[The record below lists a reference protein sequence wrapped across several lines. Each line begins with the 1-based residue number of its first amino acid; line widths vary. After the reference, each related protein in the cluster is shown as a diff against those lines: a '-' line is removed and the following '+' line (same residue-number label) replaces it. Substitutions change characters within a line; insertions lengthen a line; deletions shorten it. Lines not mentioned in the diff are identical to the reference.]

1 MFASDGGDEF
11 DVTEDSDDIQLIVMM
26 RRMTKGWHHKKRE
39 AHPLISIAYPS
50 VRYKGNPKC
59 NFKEKHQ
66 DDE

>member
-39 AHPLISIAYPS
+39 DYPNETS
-50 VRYKGNPKC
+50 T
-59 NFKEKHQ
+59 
-66 DDE
+66 